1 MIPYLKGLGFRYTEK
16 DTLNGN
22 EFRLVEESVAIS
34 EELTTLGNTVT
45 ESTKVYELFLPT
57 RGYSVAKI
65 EGIVSGSNNNGDI
78 IVSATADVEK
88 QERGYLI
95 TLTFVIG
102 D

>member
-1 MIPYLKGLGFRYTEK
+1 MIAYLKGLGFKYTVK
-16 DTLNGN
+16 DTLNGK

-57 RGYSVAKI
+57 SGYSVAKI